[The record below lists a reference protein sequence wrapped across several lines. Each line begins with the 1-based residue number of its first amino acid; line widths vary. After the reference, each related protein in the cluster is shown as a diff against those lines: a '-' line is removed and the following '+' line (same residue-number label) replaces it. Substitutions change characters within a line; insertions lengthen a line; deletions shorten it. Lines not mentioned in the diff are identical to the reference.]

1 MQHQTNIPNDI
12 LLTYF
17 LLSQGKG
24 YPDLATR
31 QLVKMI
37 WDKLKIPIFIL
48 VDADPH
54 GFDIMCTYR
63 FGSMVILPIIFK

>member
-1 MQHQTNIPNDI
+1 MAASHQ
-12 LLTYF
+12 
-17 LLSQGKG
+17 KG

-37 WDKLKIPIFIL
+37 FWDKMKIPIFIL

-54 GFDIMCTYR
+54 RFDIMCTYR
-63 FGSMVILPIIFK
+63 FGSMVG